1 MNFGEKRKGKN
12 KNIIKLANKNM
23 YHILIEKVKDGEEV
37 RGGYERISDTGN
49 KFVRTTILE
58 QNLDKIDLNLIIRAI
73 NDIK

>member
-1 MNFGEKRKGKN
+1 
-12 KNIIKLANKNM
+12 M